1 MPVCVQDNIK
11 IALNFYNMNG
21 LVNIKTIDWKAPII
35 ENIPSIP
42 KELQSNFL
50 KGIDKNRICEVEEIN
65 DEWVL
70 FKYFENK
77 NRMQYEFDPQ
87 LALQETRCSG
97 YDIVTNK
104 SFYIANE
111 PGKKT
116 LVIRF
121 MLTFDLI
128 GEVKKAFAKLGLN
141 IYVVGAK
148 DEVVTEVK
156 RFGLYQDLEN
166 FIQLRVGDKLIL
178 YLTKGE

>member
-1 MPVCVQDNIK
+1 MPVCAQDHIK

-21 LVNIKTIDWKAPII
+21 LVNIKTIEWKAPII

-77 NRMQYEFDPQ
+77 NKMQYEFDPQ

-104 SFYIANE
+104 ALYVANE
-111 PGKKT
+111 PGT
-116 LVIRF
+116 
-121 MLTFDLI
+121 
-128 GEVKKAFAKLGLN
+128 
-141 IYVVGAK
+141 
-148 DEVVTEVK
+148 
-156 RFGLYQDLEN
+156 
-166 FIQLRVGDKLIL
+166 
-178 YLTKGE
+178 